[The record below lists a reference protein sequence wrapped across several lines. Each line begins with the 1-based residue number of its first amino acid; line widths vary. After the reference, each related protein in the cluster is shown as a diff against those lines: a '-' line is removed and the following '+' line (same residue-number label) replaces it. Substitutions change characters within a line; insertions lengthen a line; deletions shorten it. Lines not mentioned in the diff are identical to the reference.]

1 MDQNTEYAEIFN
13 QVSVLYE
20 LSLSTGN
27 SLDVQENCDRFLKKL
42 MSRKRVTYVSVW
54 IKDEYMY
61 LRDEDTASLVYANP
75 EYYITQRKIAKTHPL
90 FSDIPSKGYL
100 VRDAGDCALNPP
112 LLKAGDLKKGT
123 CIVYPL
129 NCFGILELHWL
140 NELKDPVNVANQLDE
155 VISKFA
161 FSLEASLLHKRALW
175 EAEEKNKAYEARMN
189 AESMNRAKN
198 EFLATMSHELR
209 TPLNSIIGFSD
220 ALLEGLSGELNN
232 KQIRYIG
239 NISKSGKHLLSI
251 INDILDLSKI
261 EADEMTLNC
270 VQLSV
275 MAMLEDIAMTL
286 KPISSKKNVSVTIS
300 CANDTFLEADPDKLK
315 QILLNLIGNAVKFS
329 HEGGT
334 VDVSSY
340 EDDGMV
346 RVLINDN
353 GIGISAAD
361 QQEIF
366 KPFKQLDSSLD
377 RRYGGT
383 GLGLYLVKKLTEIH
397 GGAVSVK
404 SEVGKGSTFTLSLPV
419 NPA

>member
-1 MDQNTEYAEIFN
+1 
-13 QVSVLYE
+13 
-20 LSLSTGN
+20 
-27 SLDVQENCDRFLKKL
+27 
-42 MSRKRVTYVSVW
+42 
-54 IKDEYMY
+54 
-61 LRDEDTASLVYANP
+61 
-75 EYYITQRKIAKTHPL
+75 
-90 FSDIPSKGYL
+90 
-100 VRDAGDCALNPP
+100 
-112 LLKAGDLKKGT
+112 
-123 CIVYPL
+123 
-129 NCFGILELHWL
+129 
-140 NELKDPVNVANQLDE
+140 
-155 VISKFA
+155 
-161 FSLEASLLHKRALW
+161 
-175 EAEEKNKAYEARMN
+175 
-189 AESMNRAKN
+189 
-198 EFLATMSHELR
+198 
-209 TPLNSIIGFSD
+209 
-220 ALLEGLSGELNN
+220 
-232 KQIRYIG
+232 
-239 NISKSGKHLLSI
+239 
-251 INDILDLSKI
+251 
-261 EADEMTLNC
+261 
-270 VQLSV
+270 

-300 CANDTFLEADPDKLK
+300 CANDTFLEDDPDKLK